1 MAQRTITIL
10 GLYNWNENIF
20 DGLILPD
27 GVDKNI
33 VIDNI
38 LEECNELEVL
48 YSDPDYMQ
56 AVIGIWS
63 KRMLPTW
70 KRLNETFNAE
80 YNPLYNVDAYETI
93 TEDRDLHGTRDVNG
107 NTKGKSTS
115 SNNGTATQNGSSTEN
130 GTTTNQQTGYNS
142 ETFKNGDKTIM
153 DDTTTTNASST
164 TNASAETNDDV
175 TNTVDEN
182 TSDTG
187 TITTT
192 NRRYG
197 NIGVTKSTDLVLSE
211 LEVRPKLNIYSYIV
225 DGFKNKFC
233 LLIY

>member
-20 DGLILPD
+20 DGLQLPD
-27 GVDKNI
+27 GVDKDI
-33 VIDNI
+33 VINNI

-48 YSDPDYMQ
+48 YADPDYMQ

-70 KRLNETFNAE
+70 IRLNETFNAE

-93 TEDRDLHGTRDVNG
+93 TEDRDLHGTRDING
-107 NTKGKSTS
+107 NTKGKSTT
-115 SNNGTATQNGSSTEN
+115 SNS
-130 GTTTNQQTGYNS
+130 GTTTENATTSEDGTTTQQVSGYNS
-142 ETFKNGDKTIM
+142 EAFKNADKTIVV
-153 DDTTTTNASST
+153 DETSVNGTTTTNAST
-164 TNASAETNDDV
+164 ETNDDV
-175 TNTVDEN
+175 SNVVDEN

>member
-20 DGLILPD
+20 DGLNLPD
-27 GVDKNI
+27 GVDKDI
-33 VIDNI
+33 VVNNI

-48 YSDPDYMQ
+48 YADPDYMQ

-70 KRLNETFNAE
+70 TRLNETFNAE
-80 YNPLYNVDAYETI
+80 YNPIYNVDAYETV
-93 TEDRDLHGTRDVNG
+93 TEERDLHGTRDVNG
-107 NTKGKSTS
+107 STVGNASTK
-115 SNNGTATQNGSSTEN
+115 EN
-130 GTTTNQQTGYNS
+130 GETTNQQTGYNS
-142 ETFKNGDKTIM
+142 ETFKNGDKSIM
-153 DDTTTTNASST
+153 DDTITS
-164 TNASAETNDDV
+164 E
-175 TNTVDEN
+175 NTINNNVDE
-182 TSDTG
+182 DTADFG

-197 NIGVTKSTDLVLSE
+197 NIGVTKSSDLVLSE
-211 LEVRPKLNIYSYIV
+211 YEVRPKLNIYTYIV
-225 DGFKNKFC
+225 EGFKNKFC

>member
-10 GLYNWNENIF
+10 GLYNWNEHIF
-20 DGLILPD
+20 DGLQLPD
-27 GVDKNI
+27 GVDKDI
-33 VIDNI
+33 IIDNI

-70 KRLNETFNAE
+70 IRLNDTFNAE
-80 YNPLYNVDAYETI
+80 YNPLYNVDAYETV
-93 TEDRDLHGTRDVNG
+93 TEERDLHGTRDVNG
-107 NTKGKSTS
+107 NAKSNGS
-115 SNNGTATQNGSSTEN
+115 STNNGTTTEN

-153 DDTTTTNASST
+153 DDSITAQNTTN
-164 TNASAETNDDV
+164 TNESME
-175 TNTVDEN
+175 NTVDED
-182 TSDTG
+182 TSDFG

-192 NRRYG
+192 NRRFG

-225 DGFKNKFC
+225 EGFKNKFC